1 MSVHFTEAWRAVA
14 TAKIEAFADECWR
27 LADLADKGAVDR
39 GDAAAT
45 LQDIADANSLPE
57 TFGAD
62 YVAELISVGFSPPT
76 AMEAAE

>member
-1 MSVHFTEAWRAVA
+1 MSAHFRDAWRAVA
-14 TAKIEAFADECWR
+14 LGKIDAFADECR
-27 LADLADKGAVDR
+27 RLCALADQSAVDR
-39 GDAAAT
+39 GDAADV

-62 YVAELISVGFSPPT
+62 YVAELISIAFSPPT